1 MSIINSYLLVF
12 FYSANEESVETDKT
26 QSQNNDADGQDYHRS
41 DEQVNICLEGRGVSM
56 RNLKRKFIRCSSQ
69 ATIMQLKKF
78 IALKVFNSAAKHTD
92 VSIEFDKFIKNL
104 QHIIYIYIYI
114 YIYMY
119 MYVICVFYIYIYIYI
134 YTTTYKS
141 FE

>member
-1 MSIINSYLLVF
+1 MTF
-12 FYSANEESVETDKT
+12 TANEESVETDKT
-26 QSQNNDADGQDYHRS
+26 QTPNNDADAQDYHRS

-92 VSIEFDKFIKNL
+92 VSITRETKLPK
-104 QHIIYIYIYI
+104 
-114 YIYMY
+114 
-119 MYVICVFYIYIYIYI
+119 
-134 YTTTYKS
+134 
-141 FE
+141 